1 MSQVNQALIR
11 RPRRLRQ
18 DARWRAFVQSQH
30 LHAVN
35 FIMPLFIKAGDKI
48 CQPIQSM
55 PGQFQYSLDQLPQV
69 AERLAES
76 GIQNVLL
83 FGVVQDKDPLGQA
96 AAQSNGLI
104 QQAIQ
109 ILKHCCPH
117 WLVIADLCFCEYT
130 DHGHCGVLD
139 ANGQLDNDATLPHLV
154 AQAVSLS
161 KAGADLVAP
170 SGMLDGMVAAVRA
183 GLDAHGHTQCGI
195 MSYAVKYAS
204 GLYAPFREAGEG
216 APQSGD
222 RLSHQMHVANG
233 EEALLEARLDV
244 EQGAD
249 MLLIKPGYGD
259 VVYRVTQQYP
269 DIPVGAYHV
278 SGSYAMI
285 KAAAEKGWLNEA
297 EVIEEVMLGY
307 RRAGAQFIVTYFAD
321 WITQHLC

>member
-1 MSQVNQALIR
+1 
-11 RPRRLRQ
+11 
-18 DARWRAFVQSQH
+18 
-30 LHAVN
+30 
-35 FIMPLFIKAGDKI
+35 MPLFIKAGDKI

-170 SGMLDGMVAAVRA
+170 SGMLDDNGGSRACRA
-183 GLDAHGHTQCGI
+183 GCTWTH
-195 MSYAVKYAS
+195 
-204 GLYAPFREAGEG
+204 
-216 APQSGD
+216 
-222 RLSHQMHVANG
+222 
-233 EEALLEARLDV
+233 
-244 EQGAD
+244 
-249 MLLIKPGYGD
+249 
-259 VVYRVTQQYP
+259 
-269 DIPVGAYHV
+269 
-278 SGSYAMI
+278 AMWHH
-285 KAAAEKGWLNEA
+285 E
-297 EVIEEVMLGY
+297 
-307 RRAGAQFIVTYFAD
+307 
-321 WITQHLC
+321 LCR